1 MVLVGG
7 YKMPYQANL
16 NLPSSIPN
24 QQKLT
29 LDGWRKG
36 VITLIDKSRIPK
48 DATVEMS
55 NLLLAENGVPTVRWG
70 VDWFGTAPTTDQID
84 GAGFYTSTA
93 GDVHILISAGGDIYR
108 STDSAENWT
117 ICTGGTVT
125 AGKRASFEQSLG
137 KTYITTGVD
146 NILRYNGTTTL
157 EVYSTLTTPTWN
169 SVTESGSAVMT
180 GTGVKH
186 YYKVAAVN
194 EIGSSIAS
202 SASTAVEASLVREQ
216 WTPATDFVDL
226 KWNTVT
232 GATRYDVF
240 VSKDNIIFNY
250 ITSTVG
256 NGSTTL
262 RDNGQAFENIMYQAP
277 IQNTTQ
283 GPPVEVLTSIGER
296 LWGVRDTQNPN
307 RVWWSGQGV
316 QAGFFAPAYN
326 GGYIDIMAGT
336 QYRPVKI
343 EDYRDGK
350 NEPYATVWSNSS
362 DSQGAIWQIRLD
374 ILTIDNIYRVT
385 VPVPVKLP
393 GSRGTEAP
401 DSVVNV
407 LNDYHFYNSQ
417 AFYNLGSRAQ
427 FLNLLSTDEISA
439 NIRPTIKQIN
449 QTGAKNITA
458 IYLDAK
464 VFYSVPMGSS
474 EVNNQ
479 TIVYDTER
487 QAWNP
492 QAFTIGFEKFLKFT
506 QTVSGIKTQMLL
518 AWKDGDTRLSKIDS
532 SIQGDYGQPFKTTLV
547 TGLYPMTSDRFDF
560 MQIEDAEIEFSQPK
574 GDIVIELIGIERN
587 AGYSTIKTINLS
599 SSMTNTTTG
608 WSTFAWSTTAW
619 SSEVSLP
626 ALYSESS
633 VKRYTRILRELNAF
647 QWRIETNS
655 LLSNYLLRTLQLK
668 GTQTIAG
675 KPRTWR
681 IQ

>member
-1 MVLVGG
+1 
-7 YKMPYQANL
+7 MPYQSNL
-16 NLPSSIPN
+16 SLPSTVPN
-24 QQKLT
+24 QQSLT
-29 LDGWRKG
+29 LSGWRKG
-36 VITLIDKSRIPK
+36 VITLLDKSRIPK
-48 DATVEMS
+48 DAAIEMS
-55 NLLLAENGVPTVRWG
+55 NLFLAENGVPTVRWG
-70 VDWFGTAPTTDQID
+70 VDWFGTAPTSNQID
-84 GAGFYTSTA
+84 GAGFYTTST
-93 GDVHILISAGGDIYR
+93 GEVHILVAAGGSIYS
-108 STDSAENWT
+108 STNDAATWT
-117 ICTGGTVT
+117 VCTGGSVT
-125 AGKRASFEQSLG
+125 AGKTVSFEQNLG

-157 EVYSTLTTPTWN
+157 EVYNSLSAPTWN
-169 SVTESGSAVMT
+169 SVTESGSSVMA

-194 EIGSSIAS
+194 EIGSSIGSA
-202 SASTAVEASLVREQ
+202 ASTVVEASLVREQ

-226 KWNTVT
+226 KWDTVA

-240 VSKDNIIFNY
+240 VSKDNVTFNY

-256 NGSTTL
+256 NASTTL

-316 QAGFFAPAYN
+316 QSGFFAPAYN

-350 NEPYATVWSNSS
+350 NEPYATVWMNSS
-362 DSQGAIWQIRLD
+362 DSQGAIWQIKLD
-374 ILTIDNIYRVT
+374 VLTIENIYRVT
-385 VPVPVKLP
+385 VPVSVRLP

-401 DSVVNV
+401 GSVVNV

-449 QTGAKNITA
+449 QAGAKNITA

-492 QAFTIGFEKFLKFT
+492 RAFTIGFKKFLKFT
-506 QTVSGIKTQMLL
+506 QTVNGVKTQLLL
-518 AWKDGDTRLSKIDS
+518 AWKDGDTKLSKIDS
-532 SIQGDYGQPFKTTLV
+532 SIQGDYGQPFTTTLV
-547 TGLYPMTSDRFDF
+547 TGLYPMTNDRFEF

-574 GDIVIELIGIERN
+574 GEISVELVGIERKN
-587 AGYSTIKTINLS
+587 GYSSIKTINLS
-599 SSMTNTTTG
+599 SSMISLNTG
-608 WSTFAWSTTAW
+608 WSTSAWSVVPW
-619 SSEVSLP
+619 SDNVGLP
-626 ALYSESS
+626 TVYSESS

-647 QWRIETNS
+647 QWRVETNS
-655 LLSNYLLRTLQLK
+655 LMANYLLRTLQLK
-668 GTQTIAG
+668 GTQTVSG